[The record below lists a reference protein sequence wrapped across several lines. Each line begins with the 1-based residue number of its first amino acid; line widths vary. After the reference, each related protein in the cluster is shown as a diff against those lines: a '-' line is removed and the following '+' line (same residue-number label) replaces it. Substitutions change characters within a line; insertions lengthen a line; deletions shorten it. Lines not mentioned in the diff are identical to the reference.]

1 MLNSDYKTHSLEEYN
16 KVMELRNL
24 GLNPT
29 QIHSFLLKNGME
41 IKYNT
46 LYD

>member
-46 LYD
+46 L